1 MKKLILIAIAF
12 VTLQAVAQDTK
23 KEHRNGKKEMMK
35 ALSAEEMAT
44 IMTKKLT
51 LALDLT
57 KEQQV
62 EVQELM
68 LIQATDRKQK
78 IDERAKMKTSKEAKT
93 KSPSAEDI
101 NKRLDKKIEAKQK
114 MKSIL
119 TDEQYKKWERMQE
132 KREKQEKQKPK
143 MKR

>member
-78 IDERAKMKTSKEAKT
+78 IDERAKM
-93 KSPSAEDI
+93 
-101 NKRLDKKIEAKQK
+101 N
-114 MKSIL
+114 
-119 TDEQYKKWERMQE
+119 
-132 KREKQEKQKPK
+132 
-143 MKR
+143 

>member
-1 MKKLILIAIAF
+1 MNKLILIAIAF

-23 KEHRNGKKEMMK
+23 KEIMQN
-35 ALSAEEMAT
+35 LSAGEMAT

-62 EVQELM
+62 EVQKLM
-68 LIQATDRKQK
+68 LVQATDRKRN
-78 IDERAKMKTSKEAKT
+78 IDERAKMKTSKEVKTTAK
-93 KSPSAEDI
+93 SYNAEDI
-101 NKRLDKKIEAKQK
+101 NKRLDRKIEAKQK

-119 TDEQYKKWERMQE
+119 TAEQYKKWEIMQE
-132 KREKQEKQKPK
+132 RRGLQARRKLK
-143 MKR
+143 MKHES

>member
-1 MKKLILIAIAF
+1 M
-12 VTLQAVAQDTK
+12 
-23 KEHRNGKKEMMK
+23 
-35 ALSAEEMAT
+35 
-44 IMTKKLT
+44 
-51 LALDLT
+51 
-57 KEQQV
+57 
-62 EVQELM
+62 
-68 LIQATDRKQK
+68 IQATDRKQK

>member
-23 KEHRNGKKEMMK
+23 KEIMQN
-35 ALSAEEMAT
+35 LSAGEMAT

-62 EVQELM
+62 EVQKLM
-68 LIQATDRKQK
+68 LVQATDRKRN
-78 IDERAKMKTSKEAKT
+78 IDERAKMKTSKEVKTTAK
-93 KSPSAEDI
+93 SYNAEDI
-101 NKRLDKKIEAKQK
+101 NKRLDRKIEAKQK

-119 TDEQYKKWERMQE
+119 TAEQYKKWEIMQE
-132 KREKQEKQKPK
+132 RRGLQARRKLK
-143 MKR
+143 MKHEN